1 MRIIVLIIAL
11 ALTGLSIGQNFSEET
26 LRAQLDSVSMNHPG
40 LNNKLQLNVNS
51 LQLSELVNS
60 VALENNLNI
69 SIDPGLNQQISYNF
83 YDAQVK
89 DMLVF
94 IYLNFPVEIDFV
106 GSIISVRKRKKKS
119 PSKPLP
125 KLLDVKYNPSNK
137 FLSLNLKNDT
147 LWRVAEEL
155 TKATNE
161 NYVVDPLI
169 RKNVV
174 NAYFMNRP
182 SEQVLEMFAQAN
194 GLEVIK
200 ETDFFRIKSKPE
212 DKENPQNIGRGKK
225 KGSKY
230 QPSNANGDFTLVKNN
245 VGALDIFAQNVQL
258 ADLIQAA
265 AQESGVNYIVFSALK
280 GTANLDVKD
289 IRFEELVEKVFK
301 GTTYSMKVDNDVYL
315 IGENKQDGLRITEM
329 VRLENRTIESVKAAI
344 PNELTTGIEVL
355 EFIEL
360 NGLILTGGKDKVD
373 QLKRFIA
380 SIDLVVPMVQID
392 VMILF
397 SSKSAGINTGI
408 AAGVKDEPTP
418 TQGTLLPG
426 VDLSLG
432 AQSINSILQAIN
444 GFGVVNLGQVASN
457 FYVSLSAM
465 EENGIVDIESTPK
478 ISTLN
483 GHEATI
489 SIGQT
494 THYQQTQINVTTSIQ
509 NQGVYQSDTWKP
521 IDANLNVTI
530 KPFVSSDEHVTLT
543 VSVEQND
550 FSGQS
555 GTTAPPDLT
564 TRSFKSMIRVK
575 NGEMILLGGLEEKEK
590 KDIGSGIPILS
601 RIPILKWFFSSK
613 TKSKEKSKLHIL
625 IRPVVTY

>member
-1 MRIIVLIIAL
+1 MRIISIFIAL
-11 ALTGLSIGQNFSEET
+11 TLTSLVYGQNFSEET
-26 LRAQLDSVSMNHPG
+26 LRAQLDSVSNNHPG

-106 GSIISVRKRKKKS
+106 GSIISVRKRKKD
-119 PSKPLP
+119 KPLKP
-125 KLLDVKYNPSNK
+125 IAKVLDVKFNSSNK

-161 NYVVDPLI
+161 NYVVDPAI
-169 RKNVV
+169 RNKAV

-194 GLEVIK
+194 DLEVVIEK
-200 ETDFFRIKSKPE
+200 DFFRIKTQDESGIS
-212 DKENPQNIGRGKK
+212 NQNNSSSKK
-225 KGSKY
+225 KGTKY
-230 QPSNANGDFTLVKNN
+230 QHSNSNGDFILNKNN
-245 VGALDIFAQNVQL
+245 VGTLDIFAQNVQL
-258 ADLIQAA
+258 ADLIQAS
-265 AQESGVNYIVFSALK
+265 AQESGINYIVYSDLK
-280 GTANLDVKD
+280 GNVNLDVQD
-289 IRFEELVEKVFK
+289 IRFEELMSKVFQ
-301 GTTYSMKVDNDVYL
+301 GTIYSMKIDNDVYL

-344 PNELTTGIEVL
+344 PKELTIGIEVL

-360 NGLILTGGKDKVD
+360 NGLILTGGKGKVE
-373 QLKRFIA
+373 QLKKFIS
-380 SIDLVVPMVQID
+380 SIDIVVPMVQID

-397 SSKSAGINTGI
+397 SSKSSGVSTGI
-408 AAGVKDEPTP
+408 AAGIKDEPTT
-418 TQGTLLPG
+418 TQGTILPG

-432 AQSINSILQAIN
+432 SQSINTILQTIN
-444 GFGVVNLGQVASN
+444 GFGIVNLGQVASN

-465 EENGIVDIESTPK
+465 EENGIIDIESTPK

-483 GHEATI
+483 GHEANI
-489 SIGQT
+489 SIGER
-494 THYQQTQINVTTSIQ
+494 THYQQTQINVTTSVQ
-509 NQGVYQSDTWKP
+509 NQGVYQSDTWTP
-521 IDANLNVTI
+521 IEANLSVSI
-530 KPFVSSDEHVTLT
+530 KPFVSADEHVTLT
-543 VSVEQND
+543 IKVEQDD
-550 FSGQS
+550 FSGQI
-555 GTTAPPDLT
+555 GTTAPPDMT
-564 TRSFKSMIRVK
+564 TRSFESMIRVK
-575 NGEMILLGGLEEKEK
+575 NGEMILLGGLEEKK
-590 KDIGSGIPILS
+590 KNDTGSGIPILS

-613 TKSKEKSKLHIL
+613 NKSKEKSKLHIL

>member
-1 MRIIVLIIAL
+1 MRIIVLFIAL
-11 ALTGLSIGQNFSEET
+11 TLTSLSVAQNFSEET

-69 SIDPGLNQQISYNF
+69 SIDPRLNQQISYNF

-119 PSKPLP
+119 PVKPLP

-161 NYVVDPLI
+161 NYVVDPAI
-169 RKNVV
+169 RKDVV

-194 GLEVIK
+194 DLEVVK
-200 ETDFFRIKSKPE
+200 EEDFFRIKARVKTE
-212 DKENPQNIGRGKK
+212 IQIQNNGRGKS
-225 KGSKY
+225 KGNKY
-230 QPSNANGDFTLVKNN
+230 QPNNSNGDFTLEKNS
-245 VGALDIFAQNVQL
+245 VGTLDIFAQNVKL

-289 IRFEELVEKVFK
+289 IRFEELVDKVFQ
-301 GTTYSMKVDNDVYL
+301 GTTYSMKIDNDVYL

-344 PNELTTGIEVL
+344 PQELTTGIEVL

-360 NGLILTGGKDKVD
+360 NGLILTGGKTKVE
-373 QLKRFIA
+373 QLKQFIS

-392 VMILF
+392 VMILY
-397 SSKSAGINTGI
+397 SSKTSGISTGI
-408 AAGVKDEPTP
+408 AAGIKDEPTT

-426 VDLSLG
+426 VNLSLG

-444 GFGVVNLGQVASN
+444 GFGIVNLGQVASN

-494 THYQQTQINVTTSIQ
+494 THYQQSQINVTTSIQ
-509 NQGVYQSDTWKP
+509 NQGVYQTDTWTP
-521 IDANLNVTI
+521 IQADLKVTI

-543 VSVEQND
+543 VAVDQND
-550 FSGQS
+550 FSGQN
-555 GTTAPPDLT
+555 GETAPPDLT

-590 KDIGSGIPILS
+590 KDTGSGVPILS

-613 TKSKEKSKLHIL
+613 AKSKEKSKLHIL